1 MQQPWTGRTLVAV
14 AAMIFLVAGCNES
27 TAPEFSLA
35 VVNTTDDFAAQSAN
49 VFNGNLD
56 QEFTWQN
63 TGTRANVTDATTIN
77 GGVARIV
84 IRDAAN
90 VVVYD
95 KALTPE
101 SPAPVQPVIAGVAGF
116 DGEPASAAIGPT
128 QAGVAGAWRI
138 EILLSGFSG
147 TLNVRVQKL

>member
-1 MQQPWTGRTLVAV
+1 MQQSLTGRTLVAV
-14 AAMIFLVAGCNES
+14 AAVIFLAGCNES

-49 VFNGNLD
+49 VINGNLD

-77 GGVARIV
+77 GGVARVV

-95 KALTPE
+95 KALTFA
-101 SPAPVQPVIAGVAGF
+101 SPPPLQAGAPGASEL
-116 DGEPASAAIGPT
+116 DGEPASAVIEST
-128 QAGVAGAWRI
+128 QAGVAGAWHI